1 MSNQTLSKLPRLAL
15 IACLA
20 GALAVAFIHTA
31 HAQDSRIVCSS
42 SGNRSFCDADTRG
55 GVMLL
60 RELRNS
66 QQCVE
71 GATWGYTDRGVWV
84 DRGCRAQFEL
94 TQAPPPPSPITRI
107 ERGTIIPVRTDA
119 NIDSRR
125 ADGRIYTGTVTE
137 DVRGDDGRVGIPR
150 GSGVELAVR
159 VAPDGDLILDL
170 DSVVAYGQRYSLAAD
185 SERIESSREGIGANR
200 RTGEYVG
207 GGALLGSI
215 IGAIAGGGKGA
226 AIGAA
231 AGAAA
236 GAGGQIITRG
246 RIVRVPAESL
256 LTFRVERGLNVGV
269 PDDGFQRGRWHY
281 HNDRSRG

>member
-1 MSNQTLSKLPRLAL
+1 MSNQTLSKVPRLAL

-20 GALAVAFIHTA
+20 GALAVAFVHRTY
-31 HAQDSRIVCSS
+31 AQDSRIVCSS
-42 SGNRSFCDADTRG
+42 NGYRSFCDADTRG

-94 TQAPPPPSPITRI
+94 TQAPPPPSPVTRI
-107 ERGTIIPVRTDA
+107 EPGTIIPVRTDA
-119 NIDSRR
+119 YIDSRR
-125 ADGRIYTGTVTE
+125 ADGRIYTSTVTD

-150 GSGVELAVR
+150 GSGIELAVR

-185 SERIESSREGIGANR
+185 RPIRNESNPVARASERTAGPGNTSAEERCWAPSSERLLVAAKAQPSEQPRERPPAR
-200 RTGEYVG
+200 VDR
-207 GGALLGSI
+207 SSP
-215 IGAIAGGGKGA
+215 
-226 AIGAA
+226 AA
-231 AGAAA
+231 ASSAC
-236 GAGGQIITRG
+236 R
-246 RIVRVPAESL
+246 
-256 LTFRVERGLNVGV
+256 
-269 PDDGFQRGRWHY
+269 
-281 HNDRSRG
+281 RSPF